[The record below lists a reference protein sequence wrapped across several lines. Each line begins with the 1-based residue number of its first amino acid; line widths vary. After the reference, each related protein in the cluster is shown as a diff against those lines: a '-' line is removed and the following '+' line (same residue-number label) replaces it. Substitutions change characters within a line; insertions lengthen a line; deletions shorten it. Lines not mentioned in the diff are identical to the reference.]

1 MSNNWYFQLQQVEQS
16 PSRNEGMIPS
26 KELEIV
32 SGMWHTMREIGKGLG
47 MYINRIINMHL

>member
-16 PSRNEGMIPS
+16 PSRSEGMIPS

-47 MYINRIINMHL
+47 MYINRTINMHL